1 MNEQVTG
8 QSTEQSRASAA
19 GESATNEGAVQRVTA
34 PAGGAASTRP
44 TRASKLNG
52 MAARS
57 ARWQW
62 RLTVAFAVM
71 ILIPSMYGFAG
82 KFIELVHVFRGEPG
96 GAFAVAPIVNY
107 LLASLGFLCMLAWA
121 SWNGMFH
128 DVERPKFDMLEH
140 EEQLDRVSPHASWNS
155 R

>member
-8 QSTEQSRASAA
+8 QSADRASDSAA
-19 GESATNEGAVQRVTA
+19 NERAVQRVA
-34 PAGGAASTRP
+34 ARAGGAATTGSTG
-44 TRASKLNG
+44 AAKSSG

-128 DVERPKFDMLEH
+128 DVERPKFDMLEQ